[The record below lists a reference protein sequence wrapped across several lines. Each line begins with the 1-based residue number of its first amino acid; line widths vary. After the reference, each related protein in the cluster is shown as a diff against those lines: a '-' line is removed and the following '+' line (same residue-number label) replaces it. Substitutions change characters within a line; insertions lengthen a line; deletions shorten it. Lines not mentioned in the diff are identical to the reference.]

1 MESPCVAKKKPEQEE
16 PRFDELLE
24 QLRSVVSK
32 LETGDLSLEESL
44 KAYEDG
50 VTMAKRGH
58 SLLDSAE
65 KKVEV
70 LVKSG
75 ETRALDQDE
84 A

>member
-1 MESPCVAKKKPEQEE
+1 MAKKKPEQEE

>member
-1 MESPCVAKKKPEQEE
+1 MATKTPKQPDKE
-16 PRFDELLE
+16 PPFDELLD
-24 QLRSVVSK
+24 QLRTVVTK

-50 VTMAKRGH
+50 VSLAKRGH
-58 SLLDSAE
+58 NLLDSAE

-70 LVKSG
+70 LVKTG
-75 ETRALDQDE
+75 ETRPLDQDE